1 MKKGQI
7 LEGTVE
13 KIDYPNKGR
22 VKVEGADRTVTVKN
36 AIPGQE
42 EDNANFLISHNMAI
56 PHDKSKNCAK
66 EIISLLE
73 DSRRL
78 EAMRE
83 SCGSFDKSASSRNI
97 FSLLN
102 ELTQKSGQEKA

>member
-42 EDNANFLISHNMAI
+42 VRISVNKIRKGRAEGRVLEVLKPSPLEI
-56 PHDKSKNCAK
+56 PSACPHFGQCLWPILAQ
-66 EIISLLE
+66 
-73 DSRRL
+73 SRR
-78 EAMRE
+78 
-83 SCGSFDKSASSRNI
+83 
-97 FSLLN
+97 
-102 ELTQKSGQEKA
+102 